1 MHSILLSWGQQK
13 HSFVVIVMIE
23 EHNNQNTMWHFDEL
37 SNKHE
42 IIYGLVKIQSTSF
55 TAAYIE
61 LPRMFFLFIN

>member
-1 MHSILLSWGQQK
+1 MIYIKKKKYSMHSILLSWEQQK

-55 TAAYIE
+55 TAA
-61 LPRMFFLFIN
+61 